1 MLLWIGII
9 IAWVAFILLF
19 CRFLG
24 LNSEQE
30 RYIERKQR
38 EKK

>member
-9 IAWVAFILLF
+9 IAWVAFILLL